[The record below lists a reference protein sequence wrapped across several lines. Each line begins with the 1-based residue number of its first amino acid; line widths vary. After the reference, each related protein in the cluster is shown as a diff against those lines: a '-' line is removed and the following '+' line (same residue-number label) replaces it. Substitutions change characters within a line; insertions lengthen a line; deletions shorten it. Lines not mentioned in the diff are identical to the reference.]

1 MDSNKT
7 FCTVKSSFSFFSSTL
22 QSVRVSGV
30 QIALPSHIIIAALFF
45 CVRLV
50 GSCSSITTVG
60 AAALTSSV
68 YCHKSLRQKLISV
81 TKAINVQHKET
92 EKAEGDTVR
101 DREGEREC
109 HRSIVVHA
117 DLLLL
122 WGYNRARWSRLPVS
136 GNPALSQNGSCHLLC
151 KLGIGQSGRK
161 IIKII
166 IIIIIS
172 LTLPELA
179 EEEGEGSIP
188 KRKTSAKAI

>member
-1 MDSNKT
+1 MH
-7 FCTVKSSFSFFSSTL
+7 
-22 QSVRVSGV
+22 
-30 QIALPSHIIIAALFF
+30 IALPSHIIIAALFF

-92 EKAEGDTVR
+92 EGGEGDTER
-101 DREGEREC
+101 DIEREGEC

-179 EEEGEGSIP
+179 EEERAGEHSKKKNVGKSNLIM
-188 KRKTSAKAI
+188 